1 MINPIAVIYNSVL
14 KPSVSWHFR
23 ILTHPIA
30 IFVILQLVCIATSVL
45 WVVWFIDQDA
55 ALLQVSQSFSE
66 YNLNR
71 SYGLGLLIA
80 GCILLGVILVG
91 TIFLFVFG
99 LKQSKLN
106 RQQQNFISSVTHELR
121 SPLSSIQL
129 AFETLRLRNLSAAA
143 SQQLH
148 TVVLS
153 DIDRLKRLVDQILLS
168 AKLDRGM
175 LDIKK
180 VERLEVKTVINSAIT
195 KSSHL
200 QVGLNHR
207 ISLECDDALV
217 IESSPDAID
226 LVLGN
231 LLENAVKYSPR
242 NSPIR
247 IVASDVGKFV
257 RIEVI
262 DQGFGLSPRDF
273 KRVFKMFHRAEVAT
287 KKAIPG
293 TGLGLFIVQNIVRS
307 LGGNISVSSLG
318 KDMGSTFTVL
328 LPVQLEK

>member
-1 MINPIAVIYNSVL
+1 MTNPFALIYNSFL
-14 KPSVSWHFR
+14 KPSVSWQFK
-23 ILTHPIA
+23 ILTNPIA

-45 WVVWFIDQDA
+45 WVIWFINQDT
-55 ALLQVSQSFSE
+55 ALLQVSQSLSE

-129 AFETLRLRNLSAAA
+129 AFETIRLRSLSVEA
-143 SQQLH
+143 SNQLH
-148 TVVLS
+148 AVVLS
-153 DIDRLKRLVDQILLS
+153 DIGRLKRLVDQILVS

-175 LDIKK
+175 LNLNKTEKLRVYDAIRSA
-180 VERLEVKTVINSAIT
+180 VE

-200 QVGLNHR
+200 QIGLRER
-207 ISLECDDALV
+207 ISLEGEESLV
-217 IESSPDAID
+217 IDSSPDALD

-231 LLENAVKYSPR
+231 LLENAVKYSPK

-262 DQGFGLSPRDF
+262 DQGFGLNPRDF
-273 KRVFKMFHRAEVAT
+273 KRVFRMFHRAEVAT

-293 TGLGLFIVQNIVRS
+293 TGLGLYIVQNVVRS
-307 LGGNISVSSLG
+307 LGGYISVSSLG

-328 LPVQLEK
+328 LPVQIEE